1 MMETQPAGIA
11 VLGHKWEQLGA
22 LAGLWLFS
30 IPARGSLQ
38 GCSQTR
44 PGEMQ
49 CYPALQAYN

>member
-44 PGEMQ
+44 PGEVQ